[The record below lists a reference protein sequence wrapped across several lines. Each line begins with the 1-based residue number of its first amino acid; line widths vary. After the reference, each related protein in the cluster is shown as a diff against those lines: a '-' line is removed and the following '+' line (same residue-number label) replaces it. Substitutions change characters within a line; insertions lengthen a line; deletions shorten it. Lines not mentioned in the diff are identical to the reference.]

1 MDKQKVEIMDGPFGT
16 ALIEDTEGVLYRE
29 IKTVRVKN
37 GMLTEIITRREYRG
51 DGDYNDTQLTRPLI
65 QVGE

>member
-1 MDKQKVEIMDGPFGT
+1 MKQKVEIMEGPFGA
-16 ALIEDTEGVLYRE
+16 ALAEDTDDVIYRE

-51 DGDYNDTQLTRPLI
+51 EGDYNDTQVTRPII
-65 QVGE
+65 QVGEK

>member
-1 MDKQKVEIMDGPFGT
+1 MSKQKVEVMDGPFGT
-16 ALIEDTEGVLYRE
+16 ALVEDTEGVLYRE

-37 GMLTEIITRREYRG
+37 GMLTEIITRREYRS
-51 DGDYNDTQLTRPLI
+51 DGDYNDTQLTRPSI

>member
-1 MDKQKVEIMDGPFGT
+1 MIKQNVEVMDGPFGT
-16 ALIEDTEGVLYRE
+16 ALVEDTEGVLYRE

-37 GMLTEIITRREYRG
+37 GMLTEIITRREYRS